1 MGATKKTDRMPQL
14 TAQVEGPTSRL
25 NALEAPVEADRN
37 GNGHKAPQSR
47 RDLLKLAGA
56 AAAGA
61 AGSILL
67 RTVPA
72 AATSGLP
79 VVLGNSTTN
88 DSATTTDLSP
98 TTATAA
104 SPLFQ
109 ATGQGVLPTTTVPAT
124 ASTTAPLSQSV
135 PLIGAIGAGGA
146 LPQVGNPAVADYPGF
161 APIRGVGGVTTIAVT
176 GGT

>member
-1 MGATKKTDRMPQL
+1 MGATKKTDRIAQL
-14 TAQVEGPTSRL
+14 TAQVEALTSRL
-25 NALEAPVEADRN
+25 NALEAPVEADQN
-37 GNGHKAPQSR
+37 GNGHKAGPQTR

-61 AGSILL
+61 AGTILL
-67 RTVPA
+67 RTAPA
-72 AATSGLP
+72 AATSGMP
-79 VVLGNSTTN
+79 VLLGNATTN
-88 DSATTTDLSP
+88 DSAATTDLFP

-135 PLIGAIGAGGA
+135 PLIGAIGAG
-146 LPQVGNPAVADYPGF
+146 LPRCGM
-161 APIRGVGGVTTIAVT
+161 
-176 GGT
+176 

>member
-1 MGATKKTDRMPQL
+1 MGTITKSARRRPDRIAQL
-14 TAQVEGPTSRL
+14 TAQVQALTARL
-25 NALEAPVEADRN
+25 AALEATPLPSET

-72 AATSGLP
+72 AATNNLP
-79 VVLGNSTTN
+79 VILGNSTTN
-88 DSATTTDLSP
+88 DASTTTDLFP
-98 TTATAA
+98 TTAFAP

-109 ATGQGVLPTTTVPAT
+109 ATGQGVATTTHVDPT
-124 ASTTAPLSQSV
+124 VSTTAPLAQSI

-146 LPQVGNPAVADYPGF
+146 LPQVGTPAGA
-161 APIRGVGGVTTIAVT
+161 AS
-176 GGT
+176 

>member
-1 MGATKKTDRMPQL
+1 MGAITRSARRRPDRIAQL
-14 TAQVEGPTSRL
+14 TAQVEALTARL
-25 NALEAPVEADRN
+25 AAIEATRESSEN
-37 GNGHKAPQSR
+37 GNGHNKAPQSR

-67 RTVPA
+67 GNVPA

-88 DSATTTDLSP
+88 DSATTTDLFP
-98 TTATAA
+98 TTNTAA

-109 ATGQGVLPTTTVPAT
+109 ATGQGVLSTTVVPAT
-124 ASTTAPLSQSV
+124 ASTTPPLSQSV

-146 LPQVGNPAVADYPGF
+146 LPNIGSPPIPDYPG
-161 APIRGVGGVTTIAVT
+161 
-176 GGT
+176 